1 MNSYVVFVTAT
12 QPLIFA
18 KDEIIPLVDR
28 KHYFE
33 TMDRVVI
40 KPYIEKEQTIDEF
53 SDFINIKENKSYLF
67 IFNTI
72 KSAKSFY
79 DIIQSETN
87 EEITFLT
94 THVTPFERL
103 ERIEKMRSGNIKY
116 AVTTQLVEAGVDI
129 DFDVVYRDIAPIDSI
144 NQAAGRCNR
153 NWINKDE
160 KGEVIIVSLKDEK
173 GLYADYIYDKVMIDI
188 TKKMLLTYEEISENE
203 FLNIIEAYYK
213 EMQKRKSSQISKDL
227 IEAVYKL
234 KYDSL
239 DEEVC
244 IKDFKLIAND
254 YPKFDVFVEINSKA
268 QETWQKYLEVKKIE
282 NLFERRR
289 AFDEIKADFYSFTIS
304 VPMMIDNIP
313 PEVDGFRYVNLNSL
327 NEYYDK
333 TSGFKC
339 EGVTAIW

>member
-1 MNSYVVFVTAT
+1 MVEGWNSEIIITTFVQLFHTLISYKNKTTRKFHRLAGSIIILDEVQSIPFKYWLLVNKLLKKICEEMNSYVVFVTAT

-213 EMQKRKSSQISKDL
+213 EMQKENQVKYQRTLSKQ
-227 IEAVYKL
+227 
-234 KYDSL
+234 
-239 DEEVC
+239 
-244 IKDFKLIAND
+244 F
-254 YPKFDVFVEINSKA
+254 IN
-268 QETWQKYLEVKKIE
+268 
-282 NLFERRR
+282 
-289 AFDEIKADFYSFTIS
+289 
-304 VPMMIDNIP
+304 
-313 PEVDGFRYVNLNSL
+313 
-327 NEYYDK
+327 
-333 TSGFKC
+333 
-339 EGVTAIW
+339 